1 MPYSQGLENTR
12 YPIYTEPRLDVFDL
26 LQIAIISRLAIY

>member
-12 YPIYTEPRLDVFDL
+12 YPVYTEPRLDVLDPS
-26 LQIAIISRLAIY
+26 QIAIVLCLVIY